1 MERDGISIAHFS
13 IYCYNKFMDIGHY
26 RKYES
31 LFGSWHITEKIGEG
45 AFAKVYVIERKELG
59 VTYQSALKVIT
70 IPQDKSEIKSIMSDG
85 MSEREATE
93 YYRGF
98 VQSIV
103 GEFIFMSKLKGN
115 SHVVSYEDH
124 QIIEHED
131 DIGWDIL
138 IRMELLTPLVDYT
151 AEKSMDEATVIKLG
165 IDLCK
170 ALEFCR
176 KYNIIHRDIKPEN
189 IFIAPSGDYKLGDF
203 GIAKTVEKTRVGLS
217 RKGTYAYMAPE
228 IYKGEAYGAT
238 VDIYSLGIVMYKL
251 LNNNRTPFMPDYP
264 NAITYEDREIAL
276 AKRIRGETVP
286 EPCNGS
292 EELKNIV
299 MKACSYNAE
308 DRFETAEEMRKALE
322 CLLRETER
330 SEDHLADFDGISKKA
345 NEKRKAKRKSFKAK
359 ANIAAAI
366 AVICGISL
374 VAYAFMQGEI
384 TNIGGIEEETDIYI
398 GETHTPEYYIEPER
412 FSDEKIKFDVS
423 DKEIISVNAKGAIT
437 GKNIGTGSLTLSAG
451 EYIRKVTINVLPKVT
466 DIYNIEDEVRI
477 EVGENF
483 IIEPKLSPE
492 KFADE
497 KVSYIIE
504 DETIAQIDGDGKITA
519 KSEGTTEL
527 VIKSGGY
534 EEVIIIETYIEEEP
548 QQSMA
553 NYYNTTPQYE
563 GPARNNNSTENKKK
577 ETPAVTQPSTKAE
590 DPDGYFD
597 ESDDEYF

>member
-1 MERDGISIAHFS
+1 
-13 IYCYNKFMDIGHY
+13 MDIGHY
-26 RKYES
+26 RKYEP

-103 GEFIFMSKLKGN
+103 GEFVFMSKLKGN

-151 AEKSMDEATVIKLG
+151 AEKNMDEATVIKLG

-264 NAITYEDREIAL
+264 NTISYEDREIAL
-276 AKRIRGETVP
+276 ARRIRGEAVP

-292 EELKNIV
+292 EKLKNIV

-308 DRFETAEEMRKALE
+308 DRFETAEGMRKALE
-322 CLLRETER
+322 RLLRGTER
-330 SEDHLADFDGISKKA
+330 NEDYSADFDGVSKKA

-359 ANIAAAI
+359 AIIVAAI

-374 VAYAFMQGEI
+374 GAYAFMQGEV

-398 GETHTPEYYIEPER
+398 GETYAPEYYIEPER
-412 FSDEKIKFDVS
+412 FSDEKIEFDVS
-423 DKEIISVNAKGAIT
+423 DEEIISVNAKGAVT
-437 GKNIGTGSLTLSAG
+437 GKNIGAGSLTLSAG
-451 EYIRKVTINVLPKVT
+451 EYSRKVIINVLPKVT

-477 EVGENF
+477 EVGESF
-483 IIEPKLSPE
+483 KIAPKLSPE
-492 KFADE
+492 EFSDE
-497 KVSYIIE
+497 KVSYIIK
-504 DETIAQIDGDGKITA
+504 DEGIAQVDKNGKITA
-519 KSEGTTEL
+519 KSEGHTKL
-527 VIKSGGY
+527 VIKAGGC
-534 EEVIIIETYIEEEP
+534 EEMIDIEVYIEKEP
-548 QQSMA
+548 EMTVTQQ
-553 NYYNTTPQYE
+553 YHYTTPQYKE
-563 GPARNNNSTENKKK
+563 PTRNSDSAEKKTENKKA
-577 ETPAVTQPSTKAE
+577 ETPAITQPSSTAE
-590 DPDGYFD
+590 DSDGYFD